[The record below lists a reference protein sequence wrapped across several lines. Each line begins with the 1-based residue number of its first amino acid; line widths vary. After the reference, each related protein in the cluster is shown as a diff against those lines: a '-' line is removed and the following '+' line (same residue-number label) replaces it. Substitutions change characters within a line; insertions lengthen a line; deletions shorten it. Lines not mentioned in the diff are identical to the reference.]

1 MTLREQIISAA
12 MELGFSK
19 VGIASLKMPVPDE
32 LLSSWLTRNYQA
44 DMAWMEAYQEKRLDP
59 RLLMDGAKSILC
71 VAVNY
76 YNPPETS
83 FSGEKNSARFSRYV
97 LGKDYHLVLK
107 ERLHRLL
114 EKIHS
119 LTPQAEGRVF
129 VDTGPVMEKYWAQQ
143 AGIGWLGKNGNLITK
158 EYGSWV
164 FLGEILLNIELE
176 PDQPH
181 PDHCGTCTR
190 CFQACPT
197 NAIVEPSVVDSR
209 KCISYWTIEYRG
221 KTFPGKIRENLNGWV
236 YGCDI
241 CQEVCPWNIRFSR
254 ETTVD
259 EFRTRDEVFSQP
271 LEVMKDWSQEEYR
284 HLFSKSAIKRVK
296 YAGLLRNLGMIKKKE
311 S

>member
-1 MTLREQIISAA
+1 

-19 VGIASLKMPVPDE
+19 IGIASLKRPVPAE
-32 LLSSWLTRNYQA
+32 LLTSWLNQNYQA
-44 DMAWMEAYQEKRLDP
+44 DMAWMEENQEKRLDP
-59 RLLMDGAKSILC
+59 TLLMDGAKSILS
-71 VAVNY
+71 VVVNY
-76 YNPPETS
+76 YNPPETP
-83 FSGEKNSARFSRYV
+83 FSKEGDSARFSRYV
-97 LGKDYHLVLK
+97 WGKDYHLVLK
-107 ERLHRLL
+107 ERLHQLL
-114 EKIHS
+114 EKIQS
-119 LTPQAEGRVF
+119 LMPQAEGRVF
-129 VDTGPVMEKYWAQQ
+129 VDTGPVMEKYWARQ
-143 AGIGWLGKNGNLITK
+143 AGIGWIGKNGNLITK

-181 PDHCGTCTR
+181 PDHCGTCTK
-190 CFQACPT
+190 CLQACPT
-197 NAIVEPSVVDSR
+197 GAIVEPGVVDSR
-209 KCISYWTIEYRG
+209 KCISYWTIEHRG
-221 KTFPGKIRENLNGWV
+221 ETFPEKIRENLNGWV

-259 EFRTRDEVFSQP
+259 EFRTRDKVFSQP

-296 YAGLLRNLGMIKKKE
+296 YSGLLRNLRMIEKKR